1 MESENAIPPEV
12 GDVGGLLVERLRAWK
27 HAVAYLESYI
37 TQTESV
43 HKTLGKEYQ
52 KVLKSVDEPLREG
65 HHFQQSVGGVASLF
79 ENIRANTVRLSTSH
93 QETAGELK
101 STVLPILE
109 RLHKEIRDRQKHVQ
123 SESEKSAKSVAKTR
137 NSTQAHI
144 ELLGQHVAAFQ
155 SSGGISAGGH
165 DGHHFKLHHS
175 NTGGKNK
182 PEFDPYLL
190 KRGILSRLV
199 KQVHEENAQRQDLLG
214 VQTHSQEFEAKIVQT
229 VQQALAA
236 FNQTMNVQ
244 ADLQKQ
250 LYGDIVEKATA
261 IPPDIE
267 WVNFLS
273 RNAETMI
280 DPSAPK
286 RTVESIR
293 FPNEEHSSTMP
304 LIEGALMRKGKIIRS
319 YNQSY
324 YVVTPSKYLHEFKDL
339 DHLNREPEPELSLY
353 LPDTVLSALNSEG
366 KFQITGKDAG
376 SKLSTKHE
384 YAFKASSHDEGQRW
398 YEAIS
403 ACVNHKSDLAPA
415 VTPPGGAS
423 TVAIEPPAYDKTPP
437 AVTGQQ
443 SGVTTAAVPVVAEK
457 AA

>member
-1 MESENAIPPEV
+1 MTTPTSPIGTSRTGTMESENAIPPEV

-250 LYGDIVEKATA
+250 LYGDIVG
-261 IPPDIE
+261 
-267 WVNFLS
+267 LS
-273 RNAETMI
+273 FRFVHPHCSPLTEHRESNCY
-280 DPSAPK
+280 PSRHRMGQLPLPK
-286 RTVESIR
+286 RR
-293 FPNEEHSSTMP
+293 DND
-304 LIEGALMRKGKIIRS
+304 RS
-319 YNQSY
+319 
-324 YVVTPSKYLHEFKDL
+324 
-339 DHLNREPEPELSLY
+339 
-353 LPDTVLSALNSEG
+353 LSAKAHSGEHPVPERRT
-366 KFQITGKDAG
+366 FQ
-376 SKLSTKHE
+376 H
-384 YAFKASSHDEGQRW
+384 YAVD
-398 YEAIS
+398 
-403 ACVNHKSDLAPA
+403 
-415 VTPPGGAS
+415 
-423 TVAIEPPAYDKTPP
+423 
-437 AVTGQQ
+437 
-443 SGVTTAAVPVVAEK
+443 
-457 AA
+457 